1 MAWRR
6 ELLQDLERLNATT
19 TALQRARLADPL
31 SGMWEAADV
40 QWWWGRPRATDRLAL
55 PVWFDEAGPVAAA
68 GLTAWDDTWQV
79 DVFAVPSVVDE
90 ADLWAATLEAGTEHQ
105 NKVLSVLVREND
117 APLADLAIQ
126 SGFTMTDELSGT
138 AWMDAG
144 RRPPVDLVEGF
155 AITDRLDRLNRPH
168 PMTAR
173 NGELV
178 ESRLR
183 QCSLYDP
190 TLDLAVED
198 ADGAIAGYALF
209 WFDHSTLVGLLEPM
223 RVEDDFQR
231 RGLARMLLTH
241 GLDRLARKGAHRL
254 KVGFE
259 TEAARSLYLGAGF
272 VQTSID
278 RLLIRPGPHSG
289 SRSPTS

>member
-6 ELLQDLERLNATT
+6 QLLQDLERLNATT
-19 TALQRARLADPL
+19 VALQRARLTEPL

-40 QWWWGRPRATDRLAL
+40 QWWWRRPRSTDSLAL

-68 GLTAWDDTWQV
+68 GLTDWNDTWQI
-79 DVFAVPSVVDE
+79 DVFAVPSAVADE
-90 ADLWAATLEAGTEHQ
+90 DLWAATLEVGTEHQ
-105 NKVLSVLVREND
+105 GADLSMLVRGDD
-117 APLADLAIQ
+117 APLVDLAIQ

-138 AWMDAG
+138 AWMDAEQ
-144 RRPPVDLVEGF
+144 RPSVEQVEGF
-155 AITDRLDRLNRPH
+155 AITDRLGRPDRPH

-198 ADGAIAGYALF
+198 ENGTIAGYALF
-209 WFDHSTLVGLLEPM
+209 WFDHTTLVGLLEPM
-223 RVEDDFQR
+223 RVEKDFQR

-241 GLDRLARKGAHRL
+241 GLDRLARQGARRL

-259 TEAARSLYLGAGF
+259 TDTARNLYLGVGF

-278 RLLIRPGPHSG
+278 RLLIR
-289 SRSPTS
+289 R

>member
-6 ELLQDLERLNATT
+6 ELLHDLERLDATT
-19 TALQRARLADPL
+19 TALQRARRADRL

-40 QWWWGRPRATDRLAL
+40 QWWWRRPRATDGLAL
-55 PVWFDEAGPVAAA
+55 PVWFDEAGPVAVA
-68 GLTAWDDTWQV
+68 GLTAWDDTWQL
-79 DVFAVPSVVDE
+79 DVFAVPSVVDQE
-90 ADLWAATLEAGTEHQ
+90 GLWAATLEAGTEHQ
-105 NKVLSVLVREND
+105 GQVLSVLVREDD

-144 RRPPVDLVEGF
+144 RRPPVELVEGF
-155 AITDRLDRLNRPH
+155 AVTDRLDRLDRPH

-190 TLDLAVED
+190 TLDLAAED

-209 WFDHSTLVGLLEPM
+209 WFDHTTLVGLLEPM
-223 RVEDDFQR
+223 RVEDRFQR
-231 RGLARMLLTH
+231 RGVARMLLAH
-241 GLDRLARKGAHRL
+241 GLDRLARKGARRL

-259 TEAARSLYLGAGF
+259 TDAARSLYLGAGF

-278 RLLIRPGPHSG
+278 RLLIRQPPHE
-289 SRSPTS
+289 